1 MTNAPTTDTGRVL
14 NAAADVPDVR
24 DRPYEPNLRPVLDEK
39 APARDRIEILDQ
51 GQEGACTGFGL
62 AAVVNLQRR
71 LNYGAEAPAVSARMF
86 YEMARRFD
94 EWTGE
99 DYEGS
104 SIRGALRG
112 FFNNGVCT
120 DEAWPYDPT
129 DPGYLT
135 LNRAKDARAISL
147 GAYYSVRQDTAEM
160 HAALTEAGAVYVSA
174 RVHDGWFSAD
184 GGVITPQPLHPTG
197 GHAFA
202 IVGYTTVGFWVQNS
216 WGSDWGDNGLA
227 LWTYADWARS
237 VTDAWVL
244 RAGAPTPTAFDVRS
258 QSGFG
263 HAASPSDPDSAPRRL
278 DIAGHFVHID
288 DGDFH
293 QRGCY
298 HSERADAVETFSD
311 LADNVAKYPQLLLYA
326 HGGLNSPAA
335 SAGRIAALKDT
346 FKANGIYP
354 FHFMYDT
361 DLAEELKDIIIGKA
375 DESEDRAGGFTDFTD
390 AIVEALVGR
399 IGGAVW
405 DEMKDG
411 ADQAFAADGAGTQV
425 LDVIAEQL
433 AGKAIDVH
441 IVGHSP
447 GAIFMG
453 ECLSRIAEMGAW
465 PFEIR
470 TLTLM
475 APACRTDFYAD
486 HYVPRIK
493 PGSATAGE
501 IGSFALYCMN
511 DERERDDTVSFAYR
525 KSLLYLV

>member
-278 DIAGHFVHID
+278 DISGHFVHID

-298 HSERADAVETFSD
+298 HSERADAFAGITTPPPPTGQS
-311 LADNVAKYPQLLLYA
+311 LLTVANLSRTLPKGFAIGFQESNFFLGARPAEHLVSVWKPA
-326 HGGLNSPAA
+326 KPANDIPMPCPPLN
-335 SAGRIAALKDT
+335 AALHMR
-346 FKANGIYP
+346 FP
-354 FHFMYDT
+354 F
-361 DLAEELKDIIIGKA
+361 
-375 DESEDRAGGFTDFTD
+375 SGGFPQ
-390 AIVEALVGR
+390 ELV
-399 IGGAVW
+399 
-405 DEMKDG
+405 
-411 ADQAFAADGAGTQV
+411 
-425 LDVIAEQL
+425 
-433 AGKAIDVH
+433 
-441 IVGHSP
+441 
-447 GAIFMG
+447 
-453 ECLSRIAEMGAW
+453 
-465 PFEIR
+465 
-470 TLTLM
+470 
-475 APACRTDFYAD
+475 
-486 HYVPRIK
+486 
-493 PGSATAGE
+493 
-501 IGSFALYCMN
+501 
-511 DERERDDTVSFAYR
+511 
-525 KSLLYLV
+525 

>member
-216 WGSDWGDNGLA
+216 LGIGLGRQWPGTVDLRGLGAVGDRRLGAARRGADTDCVRRALAIWIRSRRLAFGSGQRPSAARHRRALRPHRRRRFPSARMLPFRARRRIRGDNHTPPPTGQSLLTVA
-227 LWTYADWARS
+227 NLSRTLPKGFAIGFQESNFFLGARPAEHLVS
-237 VTDAWVL
+237 VWKPAKP
-244 RAGAPTPTAFDVRS
+244 AN
-258 QSGFG
+258 
-263 HAASPSDPDSAPRRL
+263 
-278 DIAGHFVHID
+278 DIPVP
-288 DGDFH
+288 
-293 QRGCY
+293 C
-298 HSERADAVETFSD
+298 
-311 LADNVAKYPQLLLYA
+311 PP
-326 HGGLNSPAA
+326 LN
-335 SAGRIAALKDT
+335 AALHMR
-346 FKANGIYP
+346 FP
-354 FHFMYDT
+354 F
-361 DLAEELKDIIIGKA
+361 
-375 DESEDRAGGFTDFTD
+375 SGGFPQ
-390 AIVEALVGR
+390 ELV
-399 IGGAVW
+399 
-405 DEMKDG
+405 
-411 ADQAFAADGAGTQV
+411 
-425 LDVIAEQL
+425 
-433 AGKAIDVH
+433 
-441 IVGHSP
+441 
-447 GAIFMG
+447 
-453 ECLSRIAEMGAW
+453 
-465 PFEIR
+465 
-470 TLTLM
+470 
-475 APACRTDFYAD
+475 
-486 HYVPRIK
+486 
-493 PGSATAGE
+493 
-501 IGSFALYCMN
+501 
-511 DERERDDTVSFAYR
+511 
-525 KSLLYLV
+525 